1 MAQLSSQFASI
12 SPGMSTEE
20 SQSGLVSIMKAWKI
34 DPEEVEREIIDPI
47 NTLGN
52 RFAETNLDIIEGM
65 ERSAAALSATGTTYQ
80 EAFALF
86 TGGQEILQNSEIM
99 GRALRSISLRV
110 RGYSEDSTDDL
121 MEVDDELTEI
131 TGDLIDL
138 TKTAQHTKGISIF
151 KEGSTTEF
159 KSLVE
164 YLGEVSEIWDEMTDV
179 QKNAFLNKA
188 FAKNQ
193 AQAGAAIIQNFDAV
207 KRALEEMEQSA
218 GSADR
223 EMEIIRESIDYKLN
237 ALKETWVGVAQSL
250 IDRGTVGKIVDGFT
264 TISEAIGLVV
274 DKAGLLGTVGIGAGA
289 FAGIKNFG
297 RDKKLPLCY

>member
-1 MAQLSSQFASI
+1 
-12 SPGMSTEE
+12 
-20 SQSGLVSIMKAWKI
+20 MKVT
-34 DPEEVEREIIDPI
+34 D
-47 NTLGN
+47 LN

-86 TGGQEILQNSEIM
+86 TGGQEILQNSEMM

-179 QKNAFLNKA
+179 QQNAFLNKA

-193 AQAGAAIIQNFDAV
+193 AQAGAAIIKNFDAV
-207 KRALEEMEQSA
+207 KRALEEMEGSA

-223 EMEIIRESIDYKLN
+223 EMEIIRSSLDFKLN
-237 ALKETWVGVAQSL
+237 A
-250 IDRGTVGKIVDGFT
+250 
-264 TISEAIGLVV
+264 
-274 DKAGLLGTVGIGAGA
+274 
-289 FAGIKNFG
+289 
-297 RDKKLPLCY
+297 